1 MNSQKSE
8 LVFVAGPTASGKT
21 GYAVELAKQNNAVII
36 NTDSR
41 QVYKF
46 MDIGTN
52 KGVLKKTKESLELA
66 VKSIDSYEIA
76 DSGVTGYLFDIVLP
90 DEEFNL
96 SHFLEYSKALI
107 KHFEERSIPV
117 IFVGGTGLY
126 IDALIK
132 NYQLQTVKPDPALRE
147 RLEGLNVEGLYE
159 QLARLDNTRAE
170 MLNQSDRANKRRLIR
185 AIEVAPSDVKT
196 TKSAESLNY
205 TMYYPRYDREK
216 LFDRIENRVEEM
228 FQEGLVEEVERL
240 IRLGYK
246 HTRPMQGMGYK
257 EIIEFLDGNI
267 TFDEAKQ
274 KIKQAHR
281 KYALRQITWFEGKG
295 RDYKFTRWVPPR

>member
-21 GYAVELAKQNNAVII
+21 AYAVELAKRNNAVVI

-52 KGVLKKTKESLELA
+52 KGVLKKTRESLELA
-66 VKSIDSYEIA
+66 GKSIDSYEIA

-90 DEEFNL
+90 DEDFNL
-96 SHFLEYSKALI
+96 SHFLEYSKVLI
-107 KHFEERSIPV
+107 KHFEKRNIPV

-132 NYQLQTVKPDPALRE
+132 NYQLQDVKPNSALRE
-147 RLEGLNVEGLYE
+147 WLEGLNVEELYE

-185 AIEVAPSDVKT
+185 AIEVASSAAVKT

-205 TMYYPRYDREK
+205 IMYYPRYDREK

-240 IRLGYK
+240 IKLGYK
-246 HTRPMQGMGYK
+246 HARPMQGMGYK
-257 EIIEFLDGNI
+257 EIVEFLDGNI

-281 KYALRQITWFEGKG
+281 RYALRQITWFEGKG
-295 RDYKFTRWVPPR
+295 RGYKFVPPR